1 MVNIVQPLSNSN
13 GNIRK
18 NKFKMLKNLFI
29 LTLLL
34 NMGKIDENIKELSSH
49 NGYNITSFAFMYMY

>member
-1 MVNIVQPLSNSN
+1 
-13 GNIRK
+13 
-18 NKFKMLKNLFI
+18 MLKNLFI